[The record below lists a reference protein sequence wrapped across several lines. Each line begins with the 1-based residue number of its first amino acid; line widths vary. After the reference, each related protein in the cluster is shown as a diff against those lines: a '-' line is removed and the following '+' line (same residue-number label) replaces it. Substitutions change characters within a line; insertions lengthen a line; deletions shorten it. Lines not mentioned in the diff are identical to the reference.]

1 VIIAGPI
8 FGRFAMRWTHADPP
22 RGLIEQLAGRDEEV
36 ENPPGL
42 FTVVATVLLPVVL
55 MLLRTLADVTL
66 DENDKLR
73 QWADFI
79 GEPAIALLIGVL
91 VAIFT
96 FGTASGFNRVKINSL
111 LTASL
116 APAASILLIIGA
128 GGGFKQ
134 VLIDSGIGDAIG
146 KGVNSLSVSALLLAW
161 VVAVLIRLATGSATV
176 ATVTASGIVA
186 PIVAHVDVSRPL
198 LVLAIGTGSLF
209 LSHVNDAGF
218 WLINQ
223 YFGMSVPDTFK
234 SWSAMETIISVVGI
248 VFVMVASVIV

>member
-1 VIIAGPI
+1 
-8 FGRFAMRWTHADPP
+8 
-22 RGLIEQLAGRDEEV
+22 
-36 ENPPGL
+36 
-42 FTVVATVLLPVVL
+42 VL
-55 MLLRTLADVTL
+55 MLGRTAADVML
-66 DENDKLR
+66 DEDDKLR

-79 GEPAIALLIGVL
+79 GEPVIALLIGVM
-91 VAIFT
+91 VALFT
-96 FGTASGFNRVKINSL
+96 FGTARGFSGPKLNRM

-146 KGVNSLSVSALLLAW
+146 KGVNSLAVSALLLAW

-176 ATVTASGIVA
+176 ATVTAAGIVA
-186 PIVAHVDVSRPL
+186 PIVTHVDVSRPL
-198 LVLAIGTGSLF
+198 LVLAIGCGSLF

-234 SWSAMETIISVVGI
+234 TWSALETIISCVGI
-248 VFVMVASVIV
+248 VFVLAASLIV